1 VAFSVGFVLWTFTA
15 QVWSDHIAN
24 LQFDRARYEAGA
36 VWTLLS
42 AQWVHFG
49 VAHAALNAATMVLVV
64 LALHGWVP
72 LRLQGAALVGG
83 YVGVALVIA
92 LDPHCVYYAGA
103 SGALHGLW
111 SGSAVGLVLKRDHG
125 RRGANVWMGAV
136 MLLVLAFKLWLQAW
150 GSVQGSMGGVAGVG
164 GGLHLLVGVPTYYP
178 AHMAGAIGG
187 MVFAVLAVA
196 VLRRATHQ
204 GLAAS
209 QAPARQ

>member
-1 VAFSVGFVLWTFTA
+1 MGFVLWTFTA

-64 LALHGWVP
+64 LALQGWVP
-72 LRLQGAALVGG
+72 LRLQGAALAGG
-83 YVGVALVIA
+83 YAGVALVIA
-92 LDPHCVYYAGA
+92 LDPHCMYYAGA

-111 SGSAVGLVLKRDHG
+111 SGSAVGLVLKRGQG
-125 RRGANVWMGAV
+125 RRGASVWMGAA
-136 MLLVLAFKLWLQAW
+136 MLLALAFKLWWQAW
-150 GSVQGSMGGVAGVG
+150 GGIHGSIGGEG
-164 GGLHLLVGVPTYYP
+164 GGLHLLMGVPTYYP

-187 MVFAVLAVA
+187 VVFAVLAVA

-209 QAPARQ
+209 QAPAR